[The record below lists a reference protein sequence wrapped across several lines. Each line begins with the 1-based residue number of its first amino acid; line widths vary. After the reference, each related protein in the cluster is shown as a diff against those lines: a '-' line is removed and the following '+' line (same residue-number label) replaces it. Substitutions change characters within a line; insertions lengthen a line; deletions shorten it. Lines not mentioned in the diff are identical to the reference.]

1 MAWQAALP
9 GVLADVRQLQP
20 MPATERLAT
29 PPAARVQWRAG
40 EVPGAHIL
48 TLGGAWTV
56 HGLDPVPALR
66 LPEGCTALRLQAAS
80 QVAPQV
86 STQAGSQADVA
97 RLQLDTAGAL
107 VLARSLQ
114 AWADAGVAVDRN
126 ALEPAQQQ
134 LLNLVQART
143 VAAPQLQTRPH
154 AGLLGDMGR
163 AAVAAVRE
171 GREFLTFVGE
181 LVWRGLP
188 LLLRFWRI
196 RWREVVA
203 EIDAAGLR
211 ALGIVGLLSFLI
223 GMVMA
228 YQGGATLATYGAN
241 ILIVNLVAIITLR
254 ELGPLLAA
262 ILVAGRTG
270 SSYTAQLGTMRITEE
285 IDALQALG
293 LSPFEILVFPK
304 VIALVITLP
313 LLSLFADGMGLLG
326 GGVVASMGFGVP
338 WSEYLNRIPQVV
350 GMQTLML
357 GLVKA
362 PVFAVVI
369 ALVGC
374 MQGLRVSGSA
384 ASVGRATT
392 VAVVQAIFLVIVLD
406 AGFSIL
412 YNLLGL

>member
-1 MAWQAALP
+1 MQ
-9 GVLADVRQLQP
+9 
-20 MPATERLAT
+20 T
-29 PPAARVQWRAG
+29 ARVQWRAG
-40 EVPGAHIL
+40 DVPGAHIL
-48 TLGGAWTV
+48 ALGGAWTV
-56 HGLDPVPALR
+56 HDLDPVPALQ
-66 LPEGCTALRLQAAS
+66 LPEGCTTLRLQAAS
-80 QVAPQV
+80 QVAPQ
-86 STQAGSQADVA
+86 AGSQADA
-97 RLQLDTAGAL
+97 TTLQLDTAGAL

-114 AWADAGVAVDRN
+114 AWVDAGVEVDRS

-134 LLNLVQART
+134 LLHLVQTRA
-143 VAAPQLQTRPH
+143 VAAPQPQSRPH

-171 GREFLTFVGE
+171 SREFLAFVGE
-181 LVWRGLP
+181 LAWRGLP
-188 LLLRFWRI
+188 LLLTFWRI
-196 RWREVVA
+196 RWREVVV

-211 ALGIVGLLSFLI
+211 ALGIIGLLSFLI

-270 SSYTAQLGTMRITEE
+270 SSYAAQLGTMRITEE

-313 LLSLFADGMGLLG
+313 LLSLFADVMGLIG

-338 WSEYLNRIPQVV
+338 WSEYLSRIPQVV
-350 GMQTLML
+350 GMKTLML

-392 VAVVQAIFLVIVLD
+392 VAVVQAIFLVIVID

-412 YNLLGL
+412 FNLLGL

>member
-1 MAWQAALP
+1 MDALACT
-9 GVLADVRQLQP
+9 LTDTRQLQP
-20 MPATERLAT
+20 MPATEHPAAL
-29 PPAARVQWRAG
+29 PPARVQWRADDA
-40 EVPGAHIL
+40 PGTHIL

-56 HGLDPVPALR
+56 HDLDPVPALH
-66 LPEGCTALRLQAAS
+66 LPEGCTTLRLQVASQATS
-80 QVAPQV
+80 QVA
-86 STQAGSQADVA
+86 SQAGSQADTA

-107 VLARSLQ
+107 VLARRLQ
-114 AWADAGVAVDRN
+114 TWADAGVVVDRS

-134 LLNLVQART
+134 LLQLVQARA
-143 VAAPQLQTRPH
+143 VAAPQPQLRAH

-171 GREFLTFVGE
+171 GREFLAFVGE

-188 LLLRFWRI
+188 LLLTFWRI

-313 LLSLFADGMGLLG
+313 LLSLFADVMGLMG

-338 WSEYLNRIPQVV
+338 WSEYLSRIPQVV
-350 GMQTLML
+350 GVQTLML

-384 ASVGRATT
+384 ARVGRATT
-392 VAVVQAIFLVIVLD
+392 VAVVQAIF
-406 AGFSIL
+406 SIL
-412 YNLLGL
+412 DNLLGL

>member
-1 MAWQAALP
+1 M
-9 GVLADVRQLQP
+9 
-20 MPATERLAT
+20 
-29 PPAARVQWRAG
+29 
-40 EVPGAHIL
+40 
-48 TLGGAWTV
+48 
-56 HGLDPVPALR
+56 HGLDPVPALQ
-66 LPEGCTALRLQAAS
+66 LPAGCATVRVLAAGDAAIEAAS
-80 QVAPQV
+80 DGAIRSMPGAEPAAV
-86 STQAGSQADVA
+86 GH
-97 RLQLDTAGAL
+97 LQLDTAGAL
-107 VLARSLQ
+107 VLGRRLKVWS
-114 AWADAGVAVDRN
+114 DAGTVVDRR
-126 ALEPAQQQ
+126 ALTPAHRQ
-134 LLNLVQART
+134 LLDLVLAR
-143 VAAPQLQTRPH
+143 AAPVPQPQPRAH
-154 AGLLGDMGR
+154 AGLLGDIGR
-163 AAVAAVRE
+163 AAVAAARE
-171 GREFLTFVGE
+171 GREFLAFLGE

-188 LLLRFWRI
+188 LLLTFWRI

-293 LSPFEILVFPK
+293 LSPFEMLVFPK
-304 VIALVITLP
+304 VVALIITLP
-313 LLSLFADGMGLLG
+313 LLSLFADGMGLIG
-326 GGVVASMGFGVP
+326 GGVVASAGYGVP
-338 WSEYLNRIPQVV
+338 WNEYLARIPQVV
-350 GMQTLML
+350 GVQTLML
-357 GLVKA
+357 GLAKA
-362 PVFAVVI
+362 PVFAVII

-392 VAVVQAIFLVIVLD
+392 VAVVQAIFLVIVID